1 MIVTHEEN
9 AVGLVKTHDK
19 CKPKGSV
26 YFAAKSWRGNRLG
39 RNEVNVKDKP

>member
-26 YFAAKSWRGNRLG
+26 YFAAKMLARQQAW
-39 RNEVNVKDKP
+39 